1 MNVYDFDKT
10 IYDGDSTVDFYFFCL
25 KRSPKILKYL
35 PYQGISFIKYL
46 FGFID
51 KTHFKEKFF
60 SCFGGIKNID
70 NYIDEFWEKN
80 KIKIKKW
87 YKNTHFDSD
96 VVISAS
102 PEFLLDPI
110 CKKLKIAKLMASRVN
125 KESGKY
131 IGENCYGEEKVK
143 RFYEVFPNEKIDT
156 FYSDSLSDTPLKEI
170 SKDAYIVQKEKLIK
184 WDEYKPST
192 FSKFKHTFLSLQ
204 FIMFLIIGVIN
215 TINGIG
221 FAYLYSLIIQNVNLA
236 FIAGYLTSLTIAYLL
251 NSFLTFKEQ
260 LHFKKFIKFCIS
272 YIPNFLIQNIFVI
285 LFYNI
290 LNWEKLI
297 VYSIAAII
305 GIPVTFLLLK
315 LFAFKKSSK

>member
-25 KRSPKILKYL
+25 MRTPKMLKYL

-60 SCFGGIKNID
+60 SCFAGIKNID
-70 NYIDEFWEKN
+70 NYVDDFWEKN
-80 KIKIKKW
+80 IVKIKKW

-110 CKKLKIAKLMASRVN
+110 CKKLKISKLMASRVN
-125 KESGKY
+125 KGNGKY
-131 IGENCYGEEKVK
+131 TGENCYGEEKVK

-170 SKDAYIVQKEKLIK
+170 ANDAYIVQKERLIK

-204 FIMFLIIGVIN
+204 FIMFLIIGAIN

-221 FAYLYSLIIQNVNLA
+221 LAYLYSLIIKNVNLA
-236 FIAGYLTSLTIAYLL
+236 FIIGYLTSLAIAYLL
-251 NSFLTFKEQ
+251 NSFLTFKEH
-260 LHFKKFIKFCIS
+260 LNFKKFIKFCIS
-272 YIPNFLIQNIFVI
+272 YIPNFLIQNTFVI

-297 VYSIAAII
+297 VYSLAAIL
-305 GIPVTFLLLK
+305 GIPITFLLLK